1 MTEDIHAVKGG
12 RALAL
17 VTLHYRNAALGK
29 TEPVTMILPEA
40 SEAWKP
46 PFPVIY
52 LLHGIGDDHTDW
64 IRRTRIEQHVQSLPV
79 IVVMPT
85 TPWQSMYVDAPDGAP
100 AATAIARDL
109 VDFIDSRFQTIPDRR
124 CRAVCGF
131 SMGGYGAVHL
141 AFSYPERFG
150 AAVSMSGAL
159 DFGHVDPGEPAEDL
173 PKELVEGRRGERAR
187 RLIRTLLEQPSGG
200 RCDLYVQA
208 SRLPAE
214 QRPALRIDCGT
225 EDHFLIS
232 NRAFHAHLQSI
243 GYEHE
248 YAEYPGGHTWEYW
261 DEHVKD
267 AIDFIVRT
275 LGWPAERGAA

>member
-1 MTEDIHAVKGG
+1 ME
-12 RALAL
+12 
-17 VTLHYRNAALGK
+17 
-29 TEPVTMILPEA
+29 
-40 SEAWKP
+40 
-46 PFPVIY
+46 
-52 LLHGIGDDHTDW
+52 
-64 IRRTRIEQHVQSLPV
+64 
-79 IVVMPT
+79 
-85 TPWQSMYVDAPDGAP
+85 
-100 AATAIARDL
+100 
-109 VDFIDSRFQTIPDRR
+109 FIDSRFQTIPDRR
-124 CRAVCGF
+124 YRAVCGF

-173 PKELVEGRRGERAR
+173 PKELVEGPAGRAGPSPHPDPLGTAQR
-187 RLIRTLLEQPSGG
+187 WPLRLVRPGQPAAG
-200 RCDLYVQA
+200 RA
-208 SRLPAE
+208 AP
-214 QRPALRIDCGT
+214 RPADRLRT

-275 LGWPAERGAA
+275 LGWPAGARRGVREEERTGEVRDRQGLRKPSRLEMRSRSVLRAVGVGRCHGCVRWWWSALAVPMCWS